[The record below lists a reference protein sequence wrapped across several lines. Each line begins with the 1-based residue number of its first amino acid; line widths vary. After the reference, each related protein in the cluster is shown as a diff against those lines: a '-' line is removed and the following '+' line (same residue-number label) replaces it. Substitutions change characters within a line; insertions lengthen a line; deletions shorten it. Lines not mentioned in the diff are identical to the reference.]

1 MTHFFTSP
9 LEQFEVTSFVALNSP
24 LLGGVNF
31 SLTNLGFYS
40 LVVLFLSIGVH
51 VIASNDRRLVP
62 SRWSVGLESSYASLH
77 GMVKEQIGSAN
88 EIYLPFVYALFFFI
102 IIANLNGNVPYGYTL
117 TTSIIVSIGLSF
129 TIFFGVTILGLYRHG
144 VHFFSYFVP
153 AGTPIGMLPLL
164 VLIELISYL
173 ARAFSLGVRLFANMV
188 AGHTLL
194 KILSGMLWP
203 ILTSGIVMF
212 FVALLPMA
220 IFLALV
226 GLEIAVSFIQAY
238 VFVVLTCVYLR
249 DAIDL
254 H

>member
-1 MTHFFTSP
+1 MTIFTSP

-40 LVVLFLSIGVH
+40 LVVLFLSLGVH

-62 SRWSVGLESSYASLH
+62 SRWSIGLESSYASLH

-88 EIYLPFVYALFFFI
+88 EMYLPFIYALFFFI

-129 TIFFGVTILGLYRHG
+129 TIFFGVTLLGLYRHG

-153 AGTPIGMLPLL
+153 AGTPIGMVPLL

-194 KILSGMLWP
+194 KILSGML
-203 ILTSGIVMF
+203 
-212 FVALLPMA
+212 
-220 IFLALV
+220 
-226 GLEIAVSFIQAY
+226 
-238 VFVVLTCVYLR
+238 
-249 DAIDL
+249 
-254 H
+254 

>member
-1 MTHFFTSP
+1 MVVFYSP
-9 LEQFEVTSFVALNSP
+9 LEQFEVTSFLNLNVP
-24 LLGGVNF
+24 LLGLNF
-31 SLTNLGFYS
+31 ALTNLGLYAL
-40 LVVLFLSIGVH
+40 LVLALVLGLH
-51 VIASNDRRLVP
+51 LLAANDRRLVP
-62 SRWSVGLESSYASLH
+62 SRWSIGLESAYASLH
-77 GMVKEQIGSAN
+77 GMVKEQIGSSN
-88 EIYLPFVYALFFFI
+88 ERYLPFIYALFFFVI
-102 IIANLNGNVPYGYTL
+102 FANLTGNVPYSFTI
-117 TTSIIVSIGLSF
+117 TTSAVLAIGLSF
-129 TIFFGVTILGLYRHG
+129 TIFFGVTVLGLHKHG
-144 VHFFSYFVP
+144 VHFFAFFVP
-153 AGTPIGMLPLL
+153 AGTPVAMVPLL

-203 ILTSGIVMF
+203 ILTSGVVMF
-212 FVALLPMA
+212 IVALLPMA

-226 GLEIAVSFIQAY
+226 GLEIAVSIIQAY